1 MIEPKTTLSI
11 NGKFLFNFEKV
22 ILKQSINEHHTFT
35 IILDYD
41 SVETVG
47 AHTLD
52 SSREWL
58 GKTTVINFDD
68 TEFLGVIT
76 SVKLKHDNGFDG
88 KLVVSGYSKTILLE
102 DGTHMQSWL
111 GKNLNDIIS
120 DTINASGIEAE
131 ISPVF
136 SSSIEY
142 QAQYKENHFQFI
154 QRMAKQYNEWL
165 YYDGLQLVF
174 GKPSLAAPITVEYGA
189 DMDTINIDIKAI
201 SSSTNKFSYNAQN
214 DTRYQ
219 TQTKG
224 EVTGLN
230 ELGDYAFET
239 AKELFSI
246 DTNDYSSTRIMDKST
261 IDTIVKNKQASKVA
275 TANVL
280 SGTSTKQGLTIGAV
294 IKVTAAQ
301 RGIGGFDIKNYGEYI
316 VTKIKHEATG
326 LSEYTNEFEAIGSGL
341 AILPEPEVA
350 LPEAHPQI
358 ATVLSNEDPSQK
370 GRVQVQFQWQTGQMK
385 TSWLRV
391 MTPDAGS
398 STYHSQNRGQVF
410 IPEVGDQVMVGFRYN
425 DPNRPF
431 IMGSLFNG
439 TTGAGG
445 QDKNNYKSIVTR
457 SGHTIEFN
465 DTNRSESIT
474 ITDKNSNIIF
484 IDTANKNIKISAPET
499 IDIEAKNINFRA
511 TETIT
516 HQAKNMDTQVSEDLV
531 LGVGN
536 NMNTVI
542 EQTYDLHTNE
552 LTETVEG
559 DKTVDIQNSLSINA
573 SEADIIAGNGDINV
587 QGAGIATFQGG
598 ADVKVS
604 KG

>member
-11 NGKFLFNFEKV
+11 DGKTLFNFEEV
-22 ILKQSINEHHTFT
+22 TLKQSINEHHTFT

-47 AHTLD
+47 SHTLD

-58 GKTTVINFDD
+58 GKTTVINFND

-76 SVKLKHDNGFDG
+76 NVKLKHDNGFDG

-120 DTINASGIEAE
+120 DTVNASGIEAE
-131 ISPVF
+131 INPVF
-136 SSSIEY
+136 SRPIEY
-142 QAQYKENHFQFI
+142 QAQYNENHFQFI

-174 GKPSLAAPITVEYGA
+174 GKPTLEAPITVEYGA
-189 DMDTINIDIKAI
+189 DMDTIDIDIKAI
-201 SSSTNKFSYNAQN
+201 TSTAHKFSYHAQD
-214 DTRYQ
+214 DTQYESQ
-219 TQTKG
+219 TRG
-224 EVTGLN
+224 EVAGLN

-246 DTNDYSSTRIMDKST
+246 NTKSYSSIRIRDKSE

-280 SGTSTKQGLTIGAV
+280 SGISTKQGLTVGSV

-301 RGIGGFDIKNYGEYI
+301 RGIGSFDIKNYGEYI
-316 VTKIKHEATG
+316 ITKIKHEASG
-326 LSEYTNEFEAIGSGL
+326 LSEYTNEFEAIGSGIT
-341 AILPEPEVA
+341 ILPEPEIP

-398 STYHSQNRGQVF
+398 SDNHAQNRGHVF
-410 IPEVGDQVMVGFRYN
+410 IPEVNDQVMVGFRYN

-431 IMGSLFNG
+431 VMGSLFNG

-445 QDKNNYKSIVTR
+445 QDQNNYKSIITK
-457 SGHTIEFN
+457 SGHVLEFN
-465 DTNRSESIT
+465 DTANSESIT
-474 ITDKNSNIIF
+474 ITDKNQNIIF

-516 HQAKNMDTQVSEDLV
+516 HQAQNMDTQVSEDLV
-531 LGVGN
+531 IGVGN
-536 NMNTVI
+536 NMSTVV
-542 EQTYDLHTNE
+542 EQAYDLQTTE
-552 LTETVEG
+552 LTETIEG
-559 DKTVDIQNSLSINA
+559 SKTVDIQSSLSINA

-587 QGAGIATFQGG
+587 QGAGVATFQGG
-598 ADVKVS
+598 SDVKVS